1 MYVHHKIVP
10 LVMGNTTGNM
20 QYIQHNWHVMWLVQS
35 KWRKFNRWYVMDL
48 SYSPRC
54 NGISSV

>member
-1 MYVHHKIVP
+1 MYVHHKIVA

-35 KWRKFNRWYVMDL
+35 KWRKFNRLYVMDL
-48 SYSPRC
+48 SCSL
-54 NGISSV
+54 